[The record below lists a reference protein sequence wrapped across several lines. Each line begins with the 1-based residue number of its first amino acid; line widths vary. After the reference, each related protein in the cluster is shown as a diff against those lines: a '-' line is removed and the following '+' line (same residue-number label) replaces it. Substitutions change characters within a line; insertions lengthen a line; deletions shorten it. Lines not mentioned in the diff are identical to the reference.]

1 MTNLTIFFIH
11 FIKLRF
17 MHDNSF
23 DKTKILLV
31 GSIVIALYF
40 LTMILLD
47 YANIETATI
56 AAVRGLLL
64 IPFFLILLT
73 LPVMIFIVSRKR
85 KYKNRKT
92 LIYAAVISIA
102 TLITIFLNAFS

>member
-1 MTNLTIFFIH
+1 
-11 FIKLRF
+11 

-23 DKTKILLV
+23 DTTKILLAS
-31 GSIVIALYF
+31 SIVIAVYF
-40 LTMILLD
+40 LTMMLLD

-85 KYKNRKT
+85 KYKTVKR
-92 LIYAAVISIA
+92 
-102 TLITIFLNAFS
+102 

>member
-17 MHDNSF
+17 MHDNAF
-23 DKTKILLV
+23 DTTKILLV
-31 GSIVIALYF
+31 SSIVIAVFF
-40 LTMILLD
+40 LTMMLLD

-56 AAVRGLLL
+56 GAIRGLLL

-92 LIYAAVISIA
+92 LIYAKIISIA
-102 TLITIFLNAFS
+102 TLITIFLKTFS